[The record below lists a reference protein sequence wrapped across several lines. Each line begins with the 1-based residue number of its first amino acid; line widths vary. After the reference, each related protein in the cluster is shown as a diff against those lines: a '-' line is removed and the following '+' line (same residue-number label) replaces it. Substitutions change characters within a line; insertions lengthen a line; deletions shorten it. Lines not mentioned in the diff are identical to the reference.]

1 MTTPSRHHAIARAGG
16 SSGGRSGP
24 GARLGRAG
32 LFATLALSGALCGL
46 LAPAGARAQDPFNPR
61 CPGLF
66 EIYEAASRM
75 TGAMGNQ
82 PRMTTS
88 SQVREA
94 ARLLRMGDC
103 LTFTDQ
109 LAPMATLGAEAGA
122 RARVNSGPSIPP
134 TSVHIGIV
142 TSMADEARVID
153 FFAARG
159 LRARG
164 LGAPYLGRRIYV
176 GPFATAGALEGAMTL
191 ARDAGFAYP
200 YPSDF

>member
-1 MTTPSRHHAIARAGG
+1 MTPSRHHAIASAGG
-16 SSGGRSGP
+16 FPRGRSGTGP
-24 GARLGRAG
+24 GLRRTAFLA
-32 LFATLALSGALCGL
+32 ALALSGALCGL
-46 LAPAGARAQDPFNPR
+46 LVPAGARAQDPFNPR
-61 CPGLF
+61 CPGFF

-109 LAPMATLGAEAGA
+109 LAPLATLGPEAGA
-122 RARVNSGPSIPP
+122 RARANSGPSIPP
-134 TSVHIGIV
+134 TSAHIGIV

-159 LRARG
+159 IRARG
-164 LGAPYLGRRIYV
+164 LGAPYLGRRIYL
-176 GPFATAGALEGAMTL
+176 GPFVTAGALEGAMTL

-200 YPSDF
+200 YPANF

>member
-1 MTTPSRHHAIARAGG
+1 MSPSRHRSIATSGG
-16 SSGGRSGP
+16 SPR
-24 GARLGRAG
+24 GRAG
-32 LFATLALSGALCGL
+32 TGSGLRRGGFLAVLALSGALCVSL
-46 LAPAGARAQDPFNPR
+46 VPAGARAQDPFNPQ
-61 CPGLF
+61 CPGRF

-75 TGAMGNQ
+75 TGATGNQ

-94 ARLLRMGDC
+94 ARLLRMGNC

-109 LAPMATLGAEAGA
+109 LAPLATLGPEAGA
-122 RARVNSGPSIPP
+122 RARANAGPSIPP
-134 TSVHIGIV
+134 TSVHVGSV

-153 FFAARG
+153 FFAAQG

-176 GPFATAGALEGAMTL
+176 GPFATAGALEGAMGL

-200 YPSDF
+200 YPANF